1 MLGELARLERVVPR
15 MSAAQALA
23 VLRRLCNETLF
34 QPEAIDA
41 PVQVLGILESDGLE
55 FDHLWVSG
63 LTDEAWPLAARPN
76 PFLPVALQKKAGIPE
91 ASADSALALDRRITE
106 GWKQAAGEVV
116 FSHFTRE
123 EDRDV
128 LPSPLVA
135 DVPVA
140 ELDAVAP
147 KLLVDDGELV
157 TFPDVLNEIDVP
169 FEYAGHVHDEAI
181 RQIRR
186 GPRLEE

>member
-1 MLGELARLERVVPR
+1 MCSSDLERVVPR

-23 VLRRLCNETLF
+23 VLRRLCSDTLF

-106 GWKQAAGEVV
+106 GWLHAAGEVV
-116 FSHFTRE
+116 FSHALREQDRELTPSALIADLPAGDIAPADLPRYREVLHAARALEDIADGAAPPYDRKTVGGGTR
-123 EDRDV
+123 V
-128 LPSPLVA
+128 LA
-135 DVPVA
+135 DQ
-140 ELDAVAP
+140 
-147 KLLVDDGELV
+147 
-157 TFPDVLNEIDVP
+157 EIGR
-169 FEYAGHVHDEAI
+169 AHV
-181 RQIRR
+181 
-186 GPRLEE
+186 